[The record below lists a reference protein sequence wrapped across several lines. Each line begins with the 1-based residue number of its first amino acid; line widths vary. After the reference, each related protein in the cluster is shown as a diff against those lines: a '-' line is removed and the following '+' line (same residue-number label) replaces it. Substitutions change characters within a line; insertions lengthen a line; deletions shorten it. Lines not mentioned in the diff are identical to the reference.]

1 MQRGSLALWAA
12 LRSLIPQPCSPTRC
26 CPFVEP
32 NRSLPL
38 APMLPGTA
46 ALCGNG
52 VHQVHYS
59 LLSARGKASQSW
71 ARVHCKDLPYFL
83 GRVEHCA
90 LPPAPRWLP
99 KSCSEAPGWETL
111 WPAVLAMNPKKG
123 PGSPCPVEFPGLCHF
138 SSCWKMNVF
147 PHWCL
152 SPGSSC
158 RPLPE
163 RGGLINLR

>member
-1 MQRGSLALWAA
+1 MQRGLLALWAA
-12 LRSLIPQPCSPTRC
+12 LRSVIPRPCSPSRC

-38 APMLPGTA
+38 APMLPVTA
-46 ALCGNG
+46 VLCGNW

-59 LLSARGKASQSW
+59 LLPARGKASQSR
-71 ARVHCKDLPYFL
+71 ALQRRPLLSGMGRTSCPAPCSLPVHYFL
-83 GRVEHCA
+83 TATVR
-90 LPPAPRWLP
+90 
-99 KSCSEAPGWETL
+99 PGWETPL
-111 WPAVLAMNPKKG
+111 ESKERPRITLSTWVPWTLSFLQLLKNE
-123 PGSPCPVEFPGLCHF
+123 C
-138 SSCWKMNVF
+138 F

-163 RGGLINLR
+163 RGGLINLS